1 MTRPDLKE
9 GGNFM
14 RVHAD
19 RDSCVSS
26 GQCVMNAPD
35 VFDQDEDDG
44 VVILLV
50 EEPSRAQYKAVREA
64 ANLCPAAIIHLAESE
79 R

>member
-9 GGNFM
+9 GDNFM

-44 VVILLV
+44 VVSLKTDTPPPELATDV
-50 EEPSRAQYKAVREA
+50 RRAA
-64 ANLCPAAIIHLAESE
+64 AMCPAMAITLTEQ
-79 R
+79 

>member
-1 MTRPDLKE
+1 
-9 GGNFM
+9 M

-44 VVILLV
+44 VVSLKTDTPPPELARDV
-50 EEPSRAQYKAVREA
+50 RRAA
-64 ANLCPAAIIHLAESE
+64 AMCPAMAITLTEQ
-79 R
+79 

>member
-1 MTRPDLKE
+1 
-9 GGNFM
+9 M

-35 VFDQDEDDG
+35 VFDQDENDG
-44 VVILLV
+44 VVVLKTDTPPPELA
-50 EEPSRAQYKAVREA
+50 RDVRQA
-64 ANLCPAAIIHLAESE
+64 AAMCPAMAITLTEE
-79 R
+79 